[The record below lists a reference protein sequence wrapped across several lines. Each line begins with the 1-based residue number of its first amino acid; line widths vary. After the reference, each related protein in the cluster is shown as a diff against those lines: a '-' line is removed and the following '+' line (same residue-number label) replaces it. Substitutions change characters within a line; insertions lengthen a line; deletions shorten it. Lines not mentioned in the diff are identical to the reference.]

1 MAIQRQPGPTPHG
14 GGFGGI
20 FQLLKDYGWII
31 PLLLALLGWG
41 LFIAKLLQ
49 LF

>member
-14 GGFGGI
+14 GGATTIWQF
-20 FQLLKDYGWII
+20 LTDHGWII
-31 PLLLALLGWG
+31 LLLLALLGWG
-41 LFIAKLLQ
+41 LFIAKLMQ